1 METRQGLMNASQLH
15 AYMSINDPKTKA
27 MLSRSLGNTE
37 VETAH
42 DMRVSAAVSGAAD
55 TAERALPSDADLRS
69 LPKMVSTG

>member
-1 METRQGLMNASQLH
+1 VETRQGLMNASQLH

-55 TAERALPSDADLRS
+55 TAERALLKGGAHRLS
-69 LPKMVSTG
+69 PKTE